1 MTKQKLTP
9 EGVER
14 AAEQLSRSDAQV
26 PAAAIWAFAEVE
38 APTGGFDSSGQPRI
52 LFEGH
57 KFSEFTGGQYDQS
70 HPNISYPRWDR
81 TKYAKGPT
89 PDARN
94 QAEHRRLQEAERLNR
109 FAALKSASWGRF
121 QLMGFNYQACGFP
134 SIQSF
139 INAMYA
145 SEDAQL
151 QAFVKFM
158 QTDRGGK
165 GARLLR
171 EAVKTEKWGP
181 LAEFYNG
188 AGYRD
193 NGYDTKLAAAYERYS
208 R

>member
-1 MTKQKLTP
+1 MKPTITP
-9 EGVER
+9 LGYAQ
-14 AAEQLSRSDAQV
+14 AAEKLSRPGLIV
-26 PAAAIWAFAEVE
+26 PPAGVQAFAEVE
-38 APTGGFDSSGQPRI
+38 SPRGGFDAQDQPRI

-57 KFSEFTGGQYDQS
+57 WFSKFTGGVFDQE
-70 HPNISYPRWDR
+70 HPSISYPTWDR

-94 QAEHRRLQEAERLNR
+94 QAEHKRLQEAEKLNR

-121 QLMGFNYQACGFP
+121 QLMGFNYPTCGFP

-151 QAFVKFM
+151 QAFVSFM
-158 QTDRGGK
+158 LNDRGGT

-171 EAVKTEKWGP
+171 EAVKTGKWGP

-188 AGYRD
+188 KGYRE
-193 NGYDTKLAAAYERYS
+193 NQYDVKLAAAFEKFS